1 MKTVE
6 YDIDW
11 ERVVKAAQAATNMLR
26 ESNLNSFVKMSIDG
40 KDYHEIM
47 NELIVCSL
55 DESPDS
61 SKEMFSKGSGE
72 SDRNLYLRMMHDFV
86 KKCNKKKNELIY
98 KNPLKNTDQVLYKLF
113 EAGKGSE
120 TMKRAMFFKKTLSGK
135 DLDIFD
141 SLIIKKYVDNRAIA
155 KKYGISEDSVTRAKN
170 RLIRRYKDYMGLIQ
184 YYRSDYIEDLT
195 DGIIR
200 KEMRDY
206 NDYE

>member
-1 MKTVE
+1 METVE

-11 ERVVKAAQAATNMLR
+11 DRVIKAAQAATNMLR
-26 ESNLNSFVKMSIDG
+26 ESSQNGFVRASIEG

-47 NELIVCSL
+47 NEIIICCL

-61 SKEMFSKGSGE
+61 SKKMFSKDSGE

-86 KKCNKKKNELIY
+86 KKCNKKKNDLIY

-113 EAGKGSE
+113 EAGTGSE
-120 TMKRAMFFKKTLSGK
+120 TMKRAMFFRKTLSGK
-135 DLDIFD
+135 DLDIFE
-141 SLIIKKYVDNRAIA
+141 SLMIQKRVNNSKIARKY
-155 KKYGISEDSVTRAKN
+155 KISEDSVTRAKN

-195 DGIIR
+195 DSIMR
-200 KEMRDY
+200 KERRDDY
-206 NDYE
+206 NE